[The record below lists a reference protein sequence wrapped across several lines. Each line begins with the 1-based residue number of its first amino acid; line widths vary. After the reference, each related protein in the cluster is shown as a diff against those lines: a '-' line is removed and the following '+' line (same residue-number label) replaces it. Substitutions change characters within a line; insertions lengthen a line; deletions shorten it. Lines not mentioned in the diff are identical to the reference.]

1 MIGPAKAVG
10 AAFRRPASFA
20 VLGGILLAI
29 AATWPAAG
37 TPGAPS
43 RLLFLHLPQWLGVCA
58 VIALASVALPLF
70 AAMLPAPRRRDPDD
84 FELEPMPPPEGGKRA
99 AFLLLALLLL
109 GATGTVWFVAR
120 LLREQGPASARIST
134 LAPVAPSRPQPTSAA
149 PPRSLHIPLADH
161 AATLVIALGSVAALA
176 AAIWILSE
184 NSWHFSNPAGRRR
197 RRLAQVVAEAV
208 VAGLAELA
216 DDPDPRR
223 AVIACYR
230 RCEAA
235 VAEVR
240 RRRYPWQTPREFVEA
255 ALVALSLPQTAVRSL
270 LSVFERARFG
280 NEPISAADRATAL
293 AALGEIRGEIRA
305 ALAEEKE
312 HGTRR

>member
-1 MIGPAKAVG
+1 MPGPVRAVG

-20 VLGGILLAI
+20 VLVGILLAI
-29 AATWPAAG
+29 AATWPTAG
-37 TPGAPS
+37 TPDAPG
-43 RLLFLHLPQWLGVCA
+43 RLLLLYLPQWLAVC
-58 VIALASVALPLF
+58 VVTALASVAVPLF

-109 GATGTVWFVAR
+109 AATGAGWLVTHIEWNSGAVTAAGASHA
-120 LLREQGPASARIST
+120 LTEPKPPPPA
-134 LAPVAPSRPQPTSAA
+134 SAA
-149 PPRSLHIPLADH
+149 PPRTLRIPLADH
-161 AATLVIALGSVAALA
+161 AVTLLIALTSVAAMA
-176 AAIWILSE
+176 AAIWIFSE
-184 NSWHFSNPAGRRR
+184 NSWYFPNQAGRRR
-197 RRLAQVVAEAV
+197 RHLAQAMAEAV
-208 VAGLAELA
+208 VAGLVDLT

-235 VAEVR
+235 VAEAR

-255 ALVALSLPQTAVRSL
+255 ALIALSLPRTAVRSL
-270 LSVFERARFG
+270 LSVFERARFS
-280 NEPISAADRATAL
+280 NEPVDAADRRTAL
-293 AALGEIRGEIRA
+293 AALDEIRT

-312 HGTRR
+312 HGTRH